1 MFNWSGL
8 QSQTYLKQEC
18 DVIIT
23 ILELIKNSLDLCKP
37 KLSKK
42 NEIELFEAWWF
53 CDTRNNNWKK
63 WK

>member
-23 ILELIKNSLDLCKP
+23 ILELIK
-37 KLSKK
+37 KLSRS
-42 NEIELFEAWWF
+42 LQ
-53 CDTRNNNWKK
+53 T
-63 WK
+63 